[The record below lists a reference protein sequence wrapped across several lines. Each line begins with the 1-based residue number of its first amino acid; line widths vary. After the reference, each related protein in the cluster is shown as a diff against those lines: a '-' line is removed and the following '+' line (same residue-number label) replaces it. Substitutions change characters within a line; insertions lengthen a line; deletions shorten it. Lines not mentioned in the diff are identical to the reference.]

1 MTRAVKP
8 TSEKAHDPYGIG
20 PVGSLIGPIVSVVGL
35 ILIAVVTIN
44 LFDYNLPL
52 LGGGGGGNGGNGAV
66 AGPELTPAPSN
77 VIVVPQ
83 EARFLGKIV
92 YAKAGNIWVQ
102 SDEGATQLTNG
113 GGASMPSFSPDG
125 NWVYYIHDTPTRG
138 KWPHRGTPTWYDID
152 LNELFRIRADGS
164 GQPQRLLSGQVRSGS
179 NRWSAWI

>member
-1 MTRAVKP
+1 MAGMTGATMTATGMPASASSRIVLRRACG
-8 TSEKAHDPYGIG
+8 EAAR
-20 PVGSLIGPIVSVVGL
+20 GSSVRFVSASSVVR
-35 ILIAVVTIN
+35 LIAIVTIN

-52 LGGGGGGNGGNGAV
+52 LGGSGGNGGNGGGAV

-77 VIVVPQ
+77 VIVVPK

-125 NWVYYIHDTPTRG
+125 NWVYYVHDTPTRG
-138 KWPHRGTPTWYDID
+138 
-152 LNELFRIRADGS
+152 
-164 GQPQRLLSGQVRSGS
+164 
-179 NRWSAWI
+179 